1 MRKIKIKL
9 LYWVTGYLWNAITE
23 EDVITQQ
30 GNMSFMQNGTNVDI
44 DVMNQYAKEADV
56 LLNSKIW
63 KELYKKLQLE
73 ANKKMYKESGS
84 IDDMMFGK
92 AMLYNLEIQKLWL
105 QNMSKVPLKTKLS
118 PKANSNK

>member
-118 PKANSNK
+118 PKANSKK